1 MNNAIEV
8 HGLTKTYRG
17 SSFKLDD
24 ISFSLPKG
32 SIMGFIG
39 ENGSGKTTTI
49 KAILNLFHYD
59 SGDISIL
66 GMDSQKRELEIK
78 QQIGVVFDEGCFYDT
93 LRAKD
98 VSLIM
103 RNIYKNWNDKT
114 FLSYLEKFDIPMN
127 ITVKQYSR
135 GMKMKLSIAV
145 ALSHAPKLLILDEAT
160 SGLDPVV
167 RNEILDEFLEFIQDE
182 EHSIFISS
190 HITSDLEK
198 IADYITF
205 IHKGKLVLSDS
216 KDTLLNEYGL
226 LKCGNETF
234 HKIDRSDIIG
244 SRTNQFGY
252 EVLVSDRRQAKR
264 KYPDCVID
272 HVSLEEIMLYYVKG
286 GR

>member
-8 HGLTKTYRG
+8 HGLTKTYLG

-32 SIMGFIG
+32 SIMGLIG

-66 GMDSQKRELEIK
+66 GMDSQKDELEIK

-103 RNIYKNWNDKT
+103 RNIYKNWDDKT

-167 RNEILDEFLEFIQDE
+167 RSEILDEFLEFIQDE
-182 EHSIFISS
+182 NHSIFISS

-205 IHKGKLVLSDS
+205 IHKGKLVLSDC

-226 LKCGNETF
+226 LKCGNEAF
-234 HKIDRSDIIG
+234 SKIDRSDILG

-252 EVLVSDRRQAKR
+252 EILVSNRQQAKR
-264 KYPDCVID
+264 KYPDCIID

-286 GR
+286 GK

>member
-8 HGLTKTYRG
+8 RGLTKTYPG
-17 SSFKLDD
+17 SSFKLNN
-24 ISFSLPKG
+24 ISFTLPKG
-32 SIMGFIG
+32 CIMGFIG
-39 ENGSGKTTTI
+39 ENGAGKTTTI
-49 KAILNLFHYD
+49 KAMLNLLHYD
-59 SGDISIL
+59 SGEISIL
-66 GMDSQKRELEIK
+66 GLEHQKNELEIK

-103 RNIYKNWNDKT
+103 RSIYTNWNDKI
-114 FLSYLEKFDIPMN
+114 FLSYLNKFNIPVN
-127 ITVKQYSR
+127 LTVKQYSR

-160 SGLDPVV
+160 SGLDPVI
-167 RNEILDEFLEFIQDE
+167 RNEILDEFLAFIQDE

-205 IHKGKLVLSDS
+205 IHKGNLILSEN
-216 KDTLLNEYGL
+216 KDILLNEYGL
-226 LKCGNETF
+226 LKCGKEMF
-234 HKIDRSDIIG
+234 DKIHSNDILG
-244 SRTNQFGY
+244 YRTSQFGY
-252 EVLVSDRRQAKR
+252 EVLVANRQQAKR
-264 KYPDCVID
+264 KYPDCVVD

-286 GR
+286 GK